1 MWPYGTWGLPPSS
14 AQDHCLLMLGEEVQ
28 RLSELELQ
36 VQKKDEEILALQGER
51 EVLKKQLKHLLKSED
66 QESSVCRGT
75 RVSTECGPQT
85 GLPGP
90 LVTLRPLSNPLSAWS
105 WTKVARSSQELGLG
119 LRVLTTGRVQRRV
132 DRSRVQERS
141 HELDLQVPAL
151 CCQLAHPLGAG
162 LFSVSLPAG

>member
-28 RLSELELQ
+28 RLSELQLQ

-51 EVLKKQLKHLLKSED
+51 GVLKKQLKHLLKSED

-75 RVSTECGPQT
+75 RVSTECGPRT

-90 LVTLRPLSNPLSAWS
+90 LVTLRPLSNPLPAWS
-105 WTKVARSSQELGLG
+105 WTKPGHCQVLSGAWTGSQGSDNRQSPEESGQAQG
-119 LRVLTTGRVQRRV
+119 TGK
-132 DRSRVQERS
+132 E
-141 HELDLQVPAL
+141 P
-151 CCQLAHPLGAG
+151 
-162 LFSVSLPAG
+162 